1 MNRLGVPA
9 LLLALAV
16 SGAAGAEEEN
26 MTLQQE
32 RDQIGADMEQNRQQ
46 IGREI
51 NAIREPGLSPG
62 PAVEP
67 GAAGSTRPNNSVG
80 TRGAQPGQAPAGRSS
95 NPSITQPG
103 NDDGPI
109 TTTGPGISTVEPGRS
124 TTTGTPVEPN
134 RNGGANGNA
143 RPDGGTATGE
153 IGTSNGNGVG
163 GAGTG
168 AAGAGGAA
176 AGGAASN

>member
-1 MNRLGVPA
+1 MNRLGFPA

-16 SGAAGAEEEN
+16 SGVADAEEEN

-51 NAIREPGLSPG
+51 NAVREPGISSG
-62 PAVEP
+62 STIEP
-67 GAAGSTRPNNSVG
+67 GAAGSARPNNSVG
-80 TRGAQPGQAPAGRSS
+80 TRATRPGQAPAGSAS
-95 NPSITQPG
+95 NPGITQPG
-103 NDDGPI
+103 DDDGPI
-109 TTTGPGISTVEPGRS
+109 TTTGPGSSTVEPGRP
-124 TTTGTPVEPN
+124 TTTGTPIDPS

-143 RPDGGTATGE
+143 RPDGGAATGE
-153 IGTSNGNGVG
+153 IGTSGGNGVG

-168 AAGAGGAA
+168 AAGSGGSAASGAA
-176 AGGAASN
+176 GN